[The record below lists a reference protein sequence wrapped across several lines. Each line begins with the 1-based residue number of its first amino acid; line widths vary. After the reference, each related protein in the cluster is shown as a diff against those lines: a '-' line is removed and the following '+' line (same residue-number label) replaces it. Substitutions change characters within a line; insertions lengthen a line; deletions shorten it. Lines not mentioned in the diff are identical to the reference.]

1 MSSHRIAPGD
11 ARNII
16 RRALR
21 TVVDRSPTARDV
33 SALWTHFENS
43 CAYCGA
49 PLERARREGQIDHFV
64 PTSAG
69 GSNHIGNR
77 VLSCGPCN
85 RNEKQNAAGWEF
97 LEQKV
102 LDPTLL
108 RQRRER
114 IESWLA
120 SHPHNA
126 VDVVLLERETSRALA
141 AFDTAVSNLR
151 SATRQCAN
159 V

>member
-1 MSSHRIAPGD
+1 MSSQRIAPGD
-11 ARNII
+11 AKNII

-21 TVVDRSPTARDV
+21 TVVDPSPTARDV
-33 SALWTHFENS
+33 SALWTHFQNA
-43 CAYCGA
+43 CAYCGTA
-49 PLERARREGQIDHFV
+49 LERARREGQIDHFI

-85 RNEKQNAAGWEF
+85 GNEKQNANGWKF

-102 LDPTLL
+102 LDQVLL

-114 IESWLA
+114 IESWIA
-120 SHPHNA
+120 RHPHNA
-126 VDVVLLERETSRALA
+126 VDVTLLEQETERALA
-141 AFDTAVSNLR
+141 AFETAVSNLR
-151 SATRQCAN
+151 SNTRRSSDI
-159 V
+159 